1 MSPTNHGG
9 DAMSG
14 SAAGART
21 GEPVLAIDDL
31 YVTFVRRDR
40 ELPVVKGV
48 SLAIGAG
55 ETYGLVG
62 ESGCGKTT
70 LALALMRYLPGNGR
84 VDHGAITFD
93 GDDML
98 AMSAERLRE
107 VRGTKLGMVYQD
119 PATALNPSIRVGDQI
134 AEVFRFHFGL
144 SKADAQERARLSLEK
159 VAMPDPGVVLRRYPF
174 QLSGGQQQRV
184 VIAMALAGDPRLL
197 VLDEPTT
204 GLDATVEAEVL
215 DLIAELRERI
225 DAAILLISHN
235 LGLVARMC
243 QRVGVMYAG
252 LLVEDGPA
260 RDLFTDPRHPYTMGL
275 LRCVPRFGAR
285 KDQST
290 LVPIPG
296 FLPRLGAPLPGCVFA
311 PRCELV
317 QPECRQREPDLFP
330 WPPPAAD
337 PVVAASDGAPRHARC
352 YFSDRVPAM
361 MEAVAGPAATGAA
374 APVAAGPTLDVDHI
388 SKIFKDGRRR
398 VVAVD
403 DVTIEVGEGEILGL
417 VGESGSGKTTLANCV
432 TGLLTADAG
441 GLRFAGAPLPDSVAK
456 RGSDTLRAIQMVF
469 QNPDATL
476 NPAKTA
482 GGILSRAVGRLGG
495 LSGEER
501 RKRVAELAQRV
512 RVEDQHLEARPTE
525 LSGGQKQRIA
535 IARAFAGKPALVVCD
550 EPASALDVSVQASIL
565 NLLAE
570 LQATEGVSYIFISH
584 DLAVVRYLSDRIAV
598 MYLAKLMEVGSA
610 EEVFTA
616 PHHPYTEALQSA
628 IPTLDFANPVERIPL
643 AGVVPSLSDPPSGC
657 RFHTRCHR
665 SLGDLCAE
673 QTPPWREVAPGH
685 SYLCHIEPAE
695 LRELQLAQLGGRR
708 RGSLRRLAPPESSR
722 RSAHRSPWVI
732 APLDSSR
739 RAAPPWRWPRRGS
752 PWRTARSPDT
762 ARAER

>member
-1 MSPTNHGG
+1 MLT
-9 DAMSG
+9 MSG
-14 SAAGART
+14 
-21 GEPVLAIDDL
+21 
-31 YVTFVRRDR
+31 
-40 ELPVVKGV
+40 
-48 SLAIGAG
+48 
-55 ETYGLVG
+55 
-62 ESGCGKTT
+62 
-70 LALALMRYLPGNGR
+70 
-84 VDHGAITFD
+84 
-93 GDDML
+93 
-98 AMSAERLRE
+98 ERLRE

-134 AEVFRFHFGL
+134 AEVHRFHFGL
-144 SKADAQERARLSLEK
+144 SKAESLERARVSLEK
-159 VAMPDPGVVLRRYPF
+159 VAMPDPDVVLRRYPF

-285 KDQST
+285 KDRST

-311 PRCELV
+311 PRCELA

-330 WPPPAAD
+330 WPGPTPDPATEAI
-337 PVVAASDGAPRHARC
+337 DGAPRHARC
-352 YFSDRVPAM
+352 YFSDRVPGM
-361 MEAVAGPAATGAA
+361 MEAASGPAAASATVAGAA
-374 APVAAGPTLDVDHI
+374 SASLDVDHL
-388 SKIFKDGRRR
+388 SKVFKDGRRR
-398 VVAVD
+398 LVAVD
-403 DVTIEVGEGEILGL
+403 DVTIAVGEGEILGL

-432 TGLLTADAG
+432 TGLYAADG
-441 GLRFAGAPLPDSVAK
+441 GTLRFADIVLRESVSK
-456 RGSDTLRAIQMVF
+456 RSFDVLRSIQMVF

-476 NPAKTA
+476 NPAWTA

-495 LSGEER
+495 LSGEAR
-501 RKRVAELAQRV
+501 RKRVDELAQRV
-512 RVEDQHLEARPTE
+512 RVESQHLEARPTE

-570 LQATEGVSYIFISH
+570 LQVTEGVSYIFISH

-598 MYLAKLMEVGSA
+598 MYLAKLMEIGGA
-610 EEVFTA
+610 EEVFTP

-628 IPTLDFANPVERIPL
+628 IPTLDFDNPGERIPL
-643 AGVVPSLSDPPSGC
+643 GGPVPSLSDPPSGC

-665 SLGDLCAE
+665 FLGDLCA
-673 QTPPWREVAPGH
+673 QVVPPWREVAPGH
-685 SYLCHIEPAE
+685 SYLCHIEPDE
-695 LRELQLAQLGGRR
+695 LRELQLAQLG
-708 RGSLRRLAPPESSR
+708 
-722 RSAHRSPWVI
+722 
-732 APLDSSR
+732 D
-739 RAAPPWRWPRRGS
+739 
-752 PWRTARSPDT
+752 RTT
-762 ARAER
+762 T

>member
-1 MSPTNHGG
+1 MSDLVPSAAPARVG
-9 DAMSG
+9 DAD
-14 SAAGART
+14 ATPLLR
-21 GEPVLAIDDL
+21 IDDL
-31 YVTFVRRDR
+31 AVTFVRRDR
-40 ELPVVKGV
+40 ELPVIRGV
-48 SLAIGAG
+48 ALEIGAG
-55 ETYGLVG
+55 QSYGLVG

-70 LALALMRYLPGNGR
+70 TALALMRYLPANGR

-98 AMSAERLRE
+98 TMSAERLRE
-107 VRGTKLGMVYQD
+107 VRGTKLAMVYQD

-134 AEVFRFHFGL
+134 AEVFRYHFGL
-144 SKADAQERARLSLEK
+144 SKAESRERARLSLEK

-215 DLIAELRERI
+215 DLIDDLRTRI

-235 LGLVARMC
+235 LGMVARMC
-243 QRVGVMYAG
+243 ERVGVMYAG
-252 LLVEDGPA
+252 RIVEDGPA

-296 FLPRLGAPLPGCVFA
+296 FLPRLGATLPGCVFA

-317 QPECRQREPDLFP
+317 QPECRQHEPELFP
-330 WPPPAAD
+330 WPRPAGDSDVEA
-337 PVVAASDGAPRHARC
+337 PGGAARHARC
-352 YFSDRVPAM
+352 YFSERVPVM
-361 MEAVAGPAATGAA
+361 MAS
-374 APVAAGPTLDVDHI
+374 AAGPMAAGAKALAAIGSDLDVDHL
-388 SKIFKDGRRR
+388 SKVFKDGRRR

-403 DVTIEVGEGEILGL
+403 DVTISVGAGQILGL

-432 TGLLTADAG
+432 TGLYAADG
-441 GLRFAGAPLPDSVAK
+441 GTLRFGDIVLRESVAK
-456 RGSDTLRAIQMVF
+456 RSFDVLRSIQMVF

-476 NPAKTA
+476 NPAWTA
-482 GGILSRAVGRLGG
+482 GGILARAVGRLGG

-501 RKRVAELAQRV
+501 RRRVAELAQRV
-512 RVEDQHLEARPTE
+512 RVEDEHLEAKPPE

-570 LQATEGVSYIFISH
+570 LQVTEGVSYIFISH

-598 MYLAKLMEVGSA
+598 MYLAKLMEIGGA
-610 EEVFTA
+610 EEVFTP
-616 PHHPYTEALQSA
+616 PHHPYTEALMSA
-628 IPTLDFANPVERIPL
+628 IPTLDFDNPGARIPL
-643 AGVVPSLSDPPSGC
+643 GGPVPSLSDPPSGC

-665 SLGDLCAE
+665 SLGDLCVA
-673 QTPPWREVAPGH
+673 QVPPWREVAPGH

-695 LRELQLAQLGGRR
+695 LRELQLAQLGEHG
-708 RGSLRRLAPPESSR
+708 
-722 RSAHRSPWVI
+722 
-732 APLDSSR
+732 
-739 RAAPPWRWPRRGS
+739 
-752 PWRTARSPDT
+752 TN
-762 ARAER
+762 